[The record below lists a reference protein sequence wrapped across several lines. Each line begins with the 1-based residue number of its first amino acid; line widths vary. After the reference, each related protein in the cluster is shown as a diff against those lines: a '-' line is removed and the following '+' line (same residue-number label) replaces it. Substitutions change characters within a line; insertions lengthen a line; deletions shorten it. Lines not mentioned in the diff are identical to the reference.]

1 MSAAQFAVYE
11 NNNPASR
18 RLYPYLVDLQ
28 AELLADVLS
37 TRLVAPI
44 ARAASI
50 KRPIVGLTP
59 VVRFQDADYVIDI
72 PQMAAVVRKALGAP
86 IGSLALYRSDLI
98 RAIDRLVTG
107 S

>member
-1 MSAAQFAVYE
+1 MSASQFAVYD
-11 NNNPASR
+11 NKNASSR
-18 RLYPYLVDLQ
+18 RLYPFLVDLQ
-28 AELLADVLS
+28 SELLADVLN
-37 TRLVAPI
+37 TRLAAPI

-59 VVRFQDADYVIDI
+59 VVSFQGTDYVIDI
-72 PQMAAVVRKALGAP
+72 PQTAAIIRKALGAP
-86 IGSLALYRSDLI
+86 VGSLAAYRSDLF

>member
-1 MSAAQFAVYE
+1 MSASHFAVHE
-11 NNNPASR
+11 NKNPASR

-28 AELLADVLS
+28 SELLAGVLS

-59 VVRFQDADYVIDI
+59 VVSFHGADYVIDI
-72 PQMAAVVRKALGAP
+72 PQMAAVIRKTLGAP
-86 IGSLALYRSDLI
+86 IGSLAAYRSDLV

>member
-1 MSAAQFAVYE
+1 M
-11 NNNPASR
+11 
-18 RLYPYLVDLQ
+18 
-28 AELLADVLS
+28 
-37 TRLVAPI
+37 I

-59 VVRFQDADYVIDI
+59 TVSFQGTDYVIDI
-72 PQMAAVVRKALGAP
+72 PQMAAVIRKTLGAP
-86 IGSLALYRSDLI
+86 VGSLAAYRSDLI

>member
-1 MSAAQFAVYE
+1 MSPSQLSVYE
-11 NNNPASR
+11 NKNPASR

-28 AELLADVLS
+28 SELLADVLS
-37 TRLVAPI
+37 TCLVAPV

-50 KRPIVGLTP
+50 KQPIAGLNP
-59 VVRFQDADYVIDI
+59 VVSLQGADYVIDI
-72 PQMAAVVRKALGAP
+72 PQMAAVIRKTLGTP
-86 IGSLALYRSDLI
+86 VGSLAAYRSDLI